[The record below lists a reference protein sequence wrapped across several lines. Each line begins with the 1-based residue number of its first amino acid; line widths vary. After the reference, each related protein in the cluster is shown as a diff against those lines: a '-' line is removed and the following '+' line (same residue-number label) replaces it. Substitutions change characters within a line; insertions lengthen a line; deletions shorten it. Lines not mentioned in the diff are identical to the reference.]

1 MGKVSFEY
9 PVEAIHGKIK
19 KSHKVGFAQMKAT
32 GTKFTQ
38 CKGPR
43 TTPVKPSETAARQ
56 KFAAVSANTRARMNN
71 ASTQAADRAAFKA
84 QTRYK
89 TFYGFLFRLEWDSYS
104 A

>member
-1 MGKVSFEY
+1 MARVDFNYPIEALHGKV
-9 PVEAIHGKIK
+9 K
-19 KSHKVGFAQMKAT
+19 KEHKVGFAQKKLT

-38 CKGPR
+38 CIGPR

-56 KFAAVSANTRARMNN
+56 KFAAVSANARARMNN
-71 ASTQAADRAAFKA
+71 ASTLASDRAAFKA

-89 TFYGFLFRLEWDSYS
+89 TFYGFLFRREWDSYS